1 MPGNGQWRQ
10 TISRPVQ
17 TRVNERIRIREVR
30 LIDENGEQVGIV
42 PTFDALQMARERGLD
57 LVEVAPNAMPP
68 VCRLMDYGKYRY
80 EQSRKERESRRHQ
93 HVIELKEVRIRPK
106 IDDHDLETKGR
117 QAAKFLNAGDKVKIT
132 VLFRGRE
139 MAHPDLGKALLDQLA
154 EQLRPH
160 GAVEQPPRMEG
171 RTMTMF
177 LAPLKSKASAAD
189 RDRERVRS
197 SNSDKEGNSA
207 RGQAVDENEN
217 PQGGQEALQDHRD
230 RQHSPHQG
238 DEEPQP
244 AQEGAA
250 SEAPV

>member
-1 MPGNGQWRQ
+1 
-10 TISRPVQ
+10 
-17 TRVNERIRIREVR
+17 
-30 LIDENGEQVGIV
+30 
-42 PTFDALQMARERGLD
+42 MARERGLD

-68 VCRLMDYGKYRY
+68 VCRLMDYGKFRY

-117 QAAKFLNAGDKVKIT
+117 QAAKFLNAGDKVKLT

-154 EQLRPH
+154 DQLRPH
-160 GAVEQPPRMEG
+160 GTVEQPPRMEG
-171 RTMTMF
+171 RTMIMF
-177 LAPLKSKASAAD
+177 MAPLKAKVE
-189 RDRERVRS
+189 RGGPGTGTREGRKQSREQV
-197 SNSDKEGNSA
+197 SDQTAE
-207 RGQAVDENEN
+207 DEN
-217 PQGGQEALQDHRD
+217 PQGGQEAVQDHRD
-230 RQHSPHQG
+230 RQDHAHEG

-250 SEAPV
+250 REATV